1 MPIFLLSLLTV
12 VCFCQCAFSED
23 MPRSEENSAL
33 FIAIEKGDYDAVQRL
48 IHAKVNVNDRG
59 NRDKSPLHFAAAKGD
74 ARIVRLLLDAGADIG
89 ARAFVG
95 VTFHGGTPLHMAA
108 RANHVEIIKL
118 LLQAGTDVNIRSG
131 KNQVDTIGYTPLHS
145 ACEAG
150 RFEAAECLIQA
161 GADVNMKETETGD
174 ELTPLILA
182 VQEGHLNIVK
192 LLLDNNADVNLS
204 TKYGIYP
211 IDFAAGFRSEEGSFE
226 IVSLLVEH
234 KAKLDLK
241 VTPLICVQGKD
252 TSKIY
257 SFLVKSGATTGV
269 PFLDAVLLGD
279 AAKIDALLKGGA
291 KINVREKYT
300 GNTALHFAVKA
311 RNAGIAE
318 MLIHKGIDINAKNR
332 EQDPFTGD
340 TPLHIAV
347 KNKDIALAKLLI
359 DSKADVNVTDAD
371 KCTPLHVAIDEDK
384 SDDIAELL
392 IKAHADV
399 NAKPY
404 SYSCTPLSSAV
415 LNLRPKIVKLLIE
428 AKADV
433 NSLSWEETPLDI
445 ILSRSSSNPTALSI
459 QKMLLDAGAKT
470 SEDLKAGK

>member
-1 MPIFLLSLLTV
+1 MLFDVKRTVIYGDRFRGARWKLLETYPMPIFLLSLLTV
-12 VCFCQCAFSED
+12 VCFCQYALGED
-23 MPRSEENSAL
+23 FPRPESL
-33 FIAIEKGDYDAVQRL
+33 FTAIEKGDYDAVQRL

-59 NRDKSPLHFAAAKGD
+59 NRDESPLHFAVDKGD
-74 ARIVRLLLDAGADIG
+74 AKMVKLLLDAGADTG
-89 ARAFVG
+89 VRAFVG
-95 VTFHGGTPLHMAA
+95 ATFHGGTPLHVAA

-318 MLIHKGIDINAKNR
+318 MLIHKGIDIN
-332 EQDPFTGD
+332 P
-340 TPLHIAV
+340 
-347 KNKDIALAKLLI
+347 
-359 DSKADVNVTDAD
+359 
-371 KCTPLHVAIDEDK
+371 
-384 SDDIAELL
+384 
-392 IKAHADV
+392 
-399 NAKPY
+399 
-404 SYSCTPLSSAV
+404 
-415 LNLRPKIVKLLIE
+415 
-428 AKADV
+428 
-433 NSLSWEETPLDI
+433 
-445 ILSRSSSNPTALSI
+445 
-459 QKMLLDAGAKT
+459 
-470 SEDLKAGK
+470 